1 MNINWD
7 ELKDQYGGNYA
18 GVGKYKVKVKDVLMN
33 DRSSTGSCRVDINYE
48 KKDGLSYPKTS
59 YFLSFKEDA
68 KVGWRQ
74 FMAMT
79 LMKELSGSEE
89 DAEKVV
95 ENIESKDGDE
105 AIIKEY
111 QASFKRLGEKH
122 REVEIEVYSE
132 RGGDGREY
140 TRSQLTADS
149 KLSTKRSPKKEK
161 KVESVDDLG
170 GEEVKLDEILF

>member
-18 GVGKYKVKVKDVLMN
+18 GVGKYKVKVKDVVMSDKN
-33 DRSSTGSCRVDINYE
+33 GNSCRVDINYE

-74 FMAMT
+74 LMAMT

-89 DAEKVV
+89 DAKKVV
-95 ENIESKDGDE
+95 ENIESKDGNE

-132 RGGDGREY
+132 LGDDGREY

-149 KLSTKRSPKKEK
+149 KLSTKRPPKKEK

-170 GEEVKLDEILF
+170 GEEIKMDKIPF

>member
-18 GVGKYKVKVKDVLMN
+18 GVGKYKVKVKNVVMSDKN
-33 DRSSTGSCRVDINYE
+33 GNSCRVDINYE
-48 KKDGLSYPKTS
+48 KNDGLSYPKTS

-74 FMAMT
+74 LMAMT

-89 DAEKVV
+89 DAKKVV
-95 ENIESKDGDE
+95 ENIESKDGNE

-111 QASFKRLGEKH
+111 HASFKRLGEKH

-132 RGGDGREY
+132 LSDNGLEY
-140 TRSQLTADS
+140 TRSQLTADN

-161 KVESVDDLG
+161 KIESVDDLG
-170 GEEVKLDEILF
+170 GEEIKMDEISF